1 MIGKST
7 VCPSCSGMALLD
19 IEQERIRCIDCGD
32 TFRITGIGQTDREI
46 VCENKYRIEGRN

>member
-1 MIGKST
+1 MIGKSA

-46 VCENKYRIEGRN
+46 VCENIG